1 MKGLRSE
8 GGVASLDMLIG
19 STIFLLAFFTV
30 IYIIVSM
37 PVGTQA
43 EGTELRYNALRT
55 TDLLIR
61 DSGWYDSGSAPNVT
75 SIGPSGSYLEVERI
89 GNRSADEVNWEAH
102 WDTSDSPGYDE
113 VERLGLMAR
122 YAMYGGT
129 GPAPGDG
136 KASLENGSLRGVLSI
151 QKLDGVEN
159 GTWNV
164 EGLMLRHP
172 PTALSKGEAAA
183 NGSWWWDFGEDAS
196 HDVSSGDDVSD
207 AEYENATR
215 ALGLSK
221 KGFEIYAQVRPV
233 NGSLYNESAADEA
246 VRRNVPED
254 DEVAKVERLVLV
266 LRYDRSK
273 DVWDYVRVT
282 DERPV
287 WYRFVLYLW

>member
-1 MKGLRSE
+1 MNGLRSE

-30 IYIIVSM
+30 IYLIVSM
-37 PVGTQA
+37 PVGTQT

-61 DSGWYDSGSAPNVT
+61 DSGWYDTGSAPNAT
-75 SIGPSGSYLEVERI
+75 SIGPSGSSLAVERI
-89 GNRSADEVNWEAH
+89 GNRSATEVNWEAH
-102 WDTSDSPGYDE
+102 WDTSASPGYDE

-122 YAMYGGT
+122 YGDR

-136 KASLENGSLRGVLSI
+136 NASLKNGSLRGVLSL
-151 QKLDGVEN
+151 QKVDGQEN
-159 GTWNV
+159 GTWGV

-172 PTALSKGEAAA
+172 AANLSDGEASADP
-183 NGSWWWDFGEDAS
+183 SWWWDFGEDAS
-196 HDVSSGDDVSD
+196 HDVSSGDNVSD
-207 AEYENATR
+207 AEYDNATR

-221 KGFEIYAQVRPV
+221 KGFDLYAQIRPV
-233 NGSLYNESAADEA
+233 NETLYNDSAADEA
-246 VRRNVPED
+246 VQRNVPKD

-273 DVWDYVRVT
+273 EVWDYVRVT

-287 WYRFVLYLW
+287 WYRLVIYLW